1 MNNGTTE
8 NIERD
13 PLVDEVV
20 EYAKGQTRLTASG
33 ISEKFCIGF
42 NRANRIIRQIAEA
55 SRRHPLSK
63 ELPFRML

>member
-42 NRANRIIRQIAEA
+42 NRAYRIIRQIAEA
-55 SRRHPLSK
+55 EIGAKSTRK
-63 ELPFRML
+63 